1 MTVKGRRGTL
11 VKSFKHMNLEMVKV
25 GKDKLRIDIWF
36 ANRKQLAC
44 LRTTM
49 GHLKNMFKGVTYVSV
64 CQFPVSFHL

>member
-1 MTVKGRRGTL
+1 
-11 VKSFKHMNLEMVKV
+11 MNLEMVKV

-49 GHLKNMFKGVTYVSV
+49 GHLKNMFKGVTYVSIKFCV
-64 CQFPVSFHL
+64 FPVTLVVRFCDNQRRYLDDT